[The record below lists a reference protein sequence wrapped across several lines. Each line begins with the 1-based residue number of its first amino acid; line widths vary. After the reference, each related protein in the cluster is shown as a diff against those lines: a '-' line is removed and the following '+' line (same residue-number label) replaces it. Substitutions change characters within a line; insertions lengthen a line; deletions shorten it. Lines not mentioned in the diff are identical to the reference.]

1 MECGFIAGAWELG
14 AYARDPDRAAS
25 DRRPPLRRRVETF
38 AFRFYPNRRVVCI
51 SDPPLPLPD
60 PQARSCDAHGL
71 T

>member
-25 DRRPPLRRRVETF
+25 DRRHIRRRVLKGSLF
-38 AFRFYPNRRVVCI
+38 NYPNRRVVCL

-60 PQARSCDAHGL
+60 SQARSCDAHGL